1 MKLRPIQEDCISE
14 VFSSFRNGGTYHL
27 VNACVS
33 FGKTIVAS
41 EIMRKSKTDFGAKC
55 LFLAHLKELVMQ
67 TVEKFNVVAPD
78 LSCGVFMGNQK
89 NNQDITVG
97 TWQTV
102 SRNLDMFGDLNLII
116 IDEVHYYS
124 PKYQAIVDYFLEKN
138 PRLRVLGV
146 TGTPFNAK
154 GWMYGEGKIWGD
166 PCFEARI
173 DDMIEL
179 GYLSPYRYKMAEEMK
194 ELDGVKKTGSDFDE
208 SELEGLL
215 TEERHMGTVK
225 HAIETYAPDRKSIM
239 VFCVTI
245 EHAEKLAEFLGV
257 DCVHSKLHPLQVRN
271 RIDSFKR
278 GETRILVN
286 VSMLSVGFDDPT
298 VDCLVVARPTM
309 SPALFCQIAGRA
321 LRISEGKKNALI
333 LDLVGNYLRHGL
345 PSNPKIRKPKEKE
358 DQKEKEKNT
367 ASVCPECFEV
377 VEEGIVCPYCGAELA
392 AKKEIIER
400 DEAIKMKE
408 IERLSKIPKVV
419 LVGEKI
425 DCTTKKG
432 FVGSWFW
439 VKLDNGETIFKFCGN
454 GTAKMEKER
463 AKINKLRDG
472 DHINIVATAYG
483 DWF

>member
-1 MKLRPIQEDCISE
+1 MMKLRPIQEDCISE

-146 TGTPFNAK
+146 TGTPFNSK
-154 GWMYGEGKIWGD
+154 GWLYGEGKIWGD

-173 DDMIEL
+173 DDMIDM

-194 ELDGVKKTGSDFDE
+194 ELDGVKKTGGEFNE

-215 TEERHMGTVK
+215 TEEHHMGTVK
-225 HAIETYAPDRKSIM
+225 HAIETYASDRKSIM

-245 EHAEKLAEFLGV
+245 DHAEKLSEFLGV

-309 SPALFCQIAGRA
+309 SPSLFTQICGRS
-321 LRISEGKKNALI
+321 LRVHHDELGLYRKFLTMIGEG
-333 LDLVGNYLRHGL
+333 
-345 PSNPKIRKPKEKE
+345 
-358 DQKEKEKNT
+358 
-367 ASVCPECFEV
+367 
-377 VEEGIVCPYCGAELA
+377 
-392 AKKEIIER
+392 
-400 DEAIKMKE
+400 
-408 IERLSKIPKVV
+408 
-419 LVGEKI
+419 
-425 DCTTKKG
+425 
-432 FVGSWFW
+432 
-439 VKLDNGETIFKFCGN
+439 
-454 GTAKMEKER
+454 
-463 AKINKLRDG
+463 
-472 DHINIVATAYG
+472 
-483 DWF
+483 